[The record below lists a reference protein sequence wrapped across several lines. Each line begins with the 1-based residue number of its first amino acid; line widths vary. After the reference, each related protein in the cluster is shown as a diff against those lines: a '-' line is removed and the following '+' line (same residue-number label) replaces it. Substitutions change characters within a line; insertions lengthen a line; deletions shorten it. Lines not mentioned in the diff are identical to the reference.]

1 MSWKISSAA
10 KSSHLLKIHNEQ
22 LSFFRDELAKD
33 HPELWAE
40 FEKMCLIV
48 DEHNEY
54 RAHMEYLER
63 EYPGMDIIPHN
74 LQDIWRAF
82 SRQAFIMS
90 EDARQVSILA
100 DLYHFGDKL
109 KELEVLRSKAE
120 KALDAADTLRRLRE
134 SVEWARHSCD
144 DIDIHVDGG
153 EAKYLEAVAYLKR
166 LKVKTLLAELNLRLL
181 TESCPEQLFEIQEE
195 IESLVACSLDLL
207 ITEEPEIEV
216 ELVLEDGS
224 TLIIEGDND
233 E

>member
-1 MSWKISSAA
+1 MSWNIPSSPKA
-10 KSSHLLKIHNEQ
+10 SHLLRVHKDE
-22 LSFFRDELAKD
+22 LKFYRKELAKA

-40 FEKMCLIV
+40 FQEQCVVLRKH
-48 DEHNEY
+48 DEY

-63 EYPGMDIIPHN
+63 GYSDIDVIPDIIY
-74 LQDIWRAF
+74 DIWRAF

-134 SVEWARHSCD
+134 DVEWARHSCD

-166 LKVKTLLAELNLRLL
+166 LKVKTLLAELNLSLL
-181 TESCPEQLFEIQEE
+181 TQSCPEQLFGIQEE